1 MFWTNKLIN
10 MPPNDHLSYQGPEYW
25 EIYLRSLGAKRPKGT
40 DALRSMLEMVCVEH
54 IDWYC
59 LGVWETSLKSWGYF
73 PRSLLLLL
81 CPERRPWACQPGLH
95 AGPGWR
101 LFRKGLRNL
110 RARRPARVRWGPLV
124 GATDLR
130 GSGGARRA
138 GLLGQAG
145 VQGPGPTCKGDGQT
159 RQGQLVHSHRQPV
172 LTPTHSSNLPHT

>member
-1 MFWTNKLIN
+1 M
-10 MPPNDHLSYQGPEYW
+10 
-25 EIYLRSLGAKRPKGT
+25 
-40 DALRSMLEMVCVEH
+40 
-54 IDWYC
+54 
-59 LGVWETSLKSWGYF
+59 
-73 PRSLLLLL
+73 LLL

-159 RQGQLVHSHRQPV
+159 RQGQLVHTHRHPV
-172 LTPTHSSNLPHT
+172 LTTTHSSNLPHIPRPVQFINLLNPQIKAILLNGYCHMGLIHIHKPRN